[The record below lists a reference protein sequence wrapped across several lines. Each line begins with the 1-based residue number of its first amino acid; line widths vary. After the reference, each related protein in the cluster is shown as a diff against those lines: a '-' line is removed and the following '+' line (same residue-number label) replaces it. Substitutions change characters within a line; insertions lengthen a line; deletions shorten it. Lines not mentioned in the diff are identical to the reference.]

1 MLIHALAVPCHDRE
15 MNEDPSFRT
24 DLYRGTARD
33 YDNFRLPYPSSL
45 VDDLRS
51 RAGLRGTGRLL
62 DLACGTGQIAFAL
75 STAFDQVVALDQES
89 GTVAFGQA
97 KSEALGFTNIGWQVG
112 TAEEAD
118 VPGAFDMVA
127 LGNAFHRLRRQRV
140 AERAF
145 SWLRPGGYM
154 ALLWGGNPSEGTSD
168 WQEVLRAFMVDWLGR
183 TGDRLPADWGETMAR
198 DRHEQVLERTGFRYQ
213 GSHDFFVQHVWTI
226 ETLRGYLYST
236 SVLSRQALGDRAPSF
251 EDDLSVRMLRCRPS
265 GTFEQAVRFSY
276 QLAQKP
282 DGPTTR

>member
-1 MLIHALAVPCHDRE
+1 

-33 YDNFRLPYPSSL
+33 YDSFRLPYPPSL

-75 STAFDQVVALDQES
+75 STAFDRIVALDQEPE
-89 GTVAFGQA
+89 TVAFGQA
-97 KSEALGFTNIGWQVG
+97 KSEASGFTNIGWQVG

-118 VPGAFDMVA
+118 VPGPFDMVA
-127 LGNAFHRLRRQRV
+127 IGNAFHRLRRQRV
-140 AERAF
+140 AERAL
-145 SWLRPGGYM
+145 SWLRSGGYA

-168 WQEVLRAFMVDWLGR
+168 WQEVLRTIMVDWLGR
-183 TGDRLPADWGETMAR
+183 TGDRLPADWEEAMAR
-198 DRHEQVLERTGFRYQ
+198 HSHERVLNRVGFSYE
-213 GSHDFFVQHVWTI
+213 GSHDFSIRHVWTI
-226 ETLRGYLYST
+226 ETLTGYLYST
-236 SVLSRQALGDRAPSF
+236 SVLSREALGGLAPLF
-251 EDDLSVRMLRCRPS
+251 EKDLSVRMLRCRPN
-265 GTFEQAVRFSY
+265 GKFEQAVRFSY

-282 DGPTTR
+282 D